1 MQIQPR
7 QQLLDAWRA
16 TARLSYPD
24 SSWRFGGREG
34 TNSIS
39 DAEQLLCLM
48 APATEVPIFR
58 LDKPGVTD
66 LAVRAT
72 RLARITRTMVDTS
85 QVLRCFWW

>member
-7 QQLLDAWRA
+7 QQLLDIWRA

-24 SSWRFGGREG
+24 SAWRFGGREG
-34 TNSIS
+34 ANSIS

-58 LDKPGVTD
+58 LDKPDAAASDVIAALGILWPTPG
-66 LAVRAT
+66 
-72 RLARITRTMVDTS
+72 
-85 QVLRCFWW
+85 